1 MRRLAAI
8 LTILLLFSPRAM
20 AQATLELRGTVTD
33 ELGGA
38 VAGAEVTLDDGKG
51 GRHTTHTDEFGRY
64 RLANIKPGTYTLT
77 VAAEGFAT
85 FTQEIDLTA
94 RRATPLNI
102 TLKVFIKEEVEVKA
116 NSLGVSSEPDKNL
129 SAITISGKDLDALP
143 DDPDELLQMLRQM
156 AGTSGSPG
164 DATVFV
170 NGFRENGRIPP
181 KEAIQMIRI
190 NSNPFAAEYSEPG
203 RGRIEI
209 ITKPGSDN
217 YHGSF
222 WLNFNDE
229 SLNARNPMAERR
241 APQQIRRYGA
251 TFSGPII
258 RNRWGFFLDFFRRED
273 DENAVINAKVLDP
286 TTLAPEPFVMTL
298 LTPSRSNN
306 FSIRTNFLATKK
318 HTIGVEYRHT
328 GDSSFN
334 HGGSF
339 DLPERATISSSG
351 GDTLRFSLTSIATER
366 AVNELR
372 LQLERRTSLSRAV
385 DQRPAIVVLDAFNAG
400 GNQGSLFSQNANDE
414 MELSNNLT
422 YTRNKHTFKAGFR
435 VEALRREN
443 TNLSNF
449 GGTFTFGA
457 DFERDQ
463 NGNIIFG
470 PDGRPIPITPLENYR
485 RTLLGL
491 PGYGPSQF
499 SIVRGDPFVSLA
511 QWEMAW
517 FLQDDWRLSRKLTI
531 SYGLRHEF
539 QTHLD
544 DRMNFAPRFGLAW
557 SPDGNQRSVIRIG
570 AGVFYSRL
578 DPSITFETIRL
589 DGKHQQQI
597 TIERPNFF
605 PNIPGSLS
613 STDQRPP
620 TVRIKSEG
628 MNAPYS
634 IISTVSYER
643 QLPWKPFGMALMS
656 SINYT
661 WQRGVHL
668 LRTRNINAPLPGSG
682 ALPFPDQG
690 PILQFESTGKS
701 TRHELR
707 VSLNTG
713 FNRRLTLFS
722 NYVLASARS
731 DTDGAFTAPAN
742 SYDLSTEFGRAGF
755 DQRHSFFLGGSISL
769 LGGFRLSPF
778 IMASSGRPFDIRTGR
793 DNNGDTLFTDR
804 PSFADP
810 GDPAAVIT
818 RFGAFNPNPRPGEKI
833 IPRNFGDGPGQF
845 SLNLNISKTFGFGP
859 TTGPA
864 NRAASNRQGGD
875 RAERAASQIMVAAR
889 GQGGG
894 FPGGFGGRGGGGP
907 GPMPG
912 PGGFNP
918 DARHRYNLTLSV
930 NIQNLL
936 NHTNLAGFNGVLTS
950 PFFGL
955 ANRAL
960 PARRI
965 EASLRFNF

>member
-1 MRRLAAI
+1 MRRLAAVI
-8 LTILLLFSPRAM
+8 ASLLFFNPFSM
-20 AQATLELRGTVTD
+20 AQGNLELRGTVTD

-51 GRHTTHTDEFGRY
+51 QRYTAHTDELGRY
-64 RLANIKPGTYTLT
+64 RLANIKPGIYKLA
-77 VAAEGFAT
+77 VVAEGFAT
-85 FTQEIDLTA
+85 FTQEVDLTA

-102 TLKVFIKEEVEVKA
+102 TLKVFIKEEIEIRTD
-116 NSLGVSSEPDKNL
+116 SPGVSSEPDKNL
-129 SAITISGKDLDALP
+129 AAVTISGKDLEALP
-143 DDPDELLQMLRQM
+143 DDPDELLQMLRQI
-156 AGTSGSPG
+156 AGTTGSPG
-164 DATVFV
+164 DAAVFV
-170 NGFRENGRIPP
+170 NGFRESGRIPP
-181 KEAIQMIRI
+181 RESIQMIRI

-209 ITKPGSDN
+209 VTKPGSDT

-251 TFSGPII
+251 TLSGPIM
-258 RNRWGFFLDFFRRED
+258 RNRWGFFLDFFRREE
-273 DENAVINAKVLDP
+273 DENSVINAKVLDP
-286 TTLAPEPFVMTL
+286 ATLLLEPFVKTI
-298 LTPSRSNN
+298 LTPSRSN
-306 FSIRTNFLATKK
+306 SLSLRTNFLATKK
-318 HTIGVEYRHT
+318 HTVGLEYRHS

-334 HGGSF
+334 HGGGF
-339 DLPERATISSSG
+339 DLPERAAMSSSG
-351 GDTLRFSLTSIATER
+351 NDTLRFSLTSIATER
-366 AVNELR
+366 AVNEMR
-372 LQLERRTSLSRAV
+372 LQLERRTSLARAV
-385 DQRPAIVVLDAFNAG
+385 DQRPAIIVLDAFSAG
-400 GNQGSLFSQNANDE
+400 GNQGSLFSQNTNQE

-422 YTRNKHTFKAGFR
+422 YTHNKHTFKAGVR
-435 VEALRREN
+435 LEALRREN
-443 TNLSNF
+443 TNRSNF

-517 FLQDDWRLSRKLTI
+517 FFQDDWRFSRQLTI

-539 QTHLD
+539 QTNLD
-544 DRMNFAPRFGLAW
+544 DRVNFAPRFGLAW
-557 SPDGNQRSVIRIG
+557 SPDTNQRSVIRIG
-570 AGVFYSRL
+570 AGLFYSRL
-578 DPSITFETIRL
+578 DPGITFETIRL
-589 DGKHQQQI
+589 DGKHQEQI
-597 TIERPNFF
+597 TIDRPNFF
-605 PNIPGSLS
+605 PNIPGSLV
-613 STDQRPP
+613 STNSRPP

-634 IISTVSYER
+634 IISTMSYER
-643 QLPWKPFGMALMS
+643 QLPWKLFGSALMS

-668 LRTRNINAPLPGSG
+668 LRTRNVNAPLPGSG
-682 ALPFPDQG
+682 QLPFPDRG

-707 VSLNTG
+707 ISLNTG
-713 FNRRLTLFS
+713 FSRRLTFFS

-731 DTDGAFTAPAN
+731 DTDGAFTAPSN
-742 SYDLSTEFGRAGF
+742 SYDISTEFGRAGF
-755 DQRHSFFLGGSISL
+755 DQRHAFFMGGSISL
-769 LGGFRLSPF
+769 PRGFRLSPF
-778 IMASSGRPFDIRTGR
+778 INVSSGRPFDIRTGR

-804 PSFADP
+804 PSFANP
-810 GDPAAVIT
+810 GDPAAVVT
-818 RFGAFNPNPRPGEKI
+818 RFGTFNPNPRPGEQI

-845 SLNLNISKTFGFGP
+845 NLSLNISKTFGFGA
-859 TTGPA
+859 T
-864 NRAASNRQGGD
+864 RAASNQRQG
-875 RAERAASQIMVAAR
+875 RQSAPPIVATR

-894 FPGGFGGRGGGGP
+894 FQGGFGRGGP
-907 GPMPG
+907 GPMLVG
-912 PGGFNP
+912 Q

-930 NIQNLL
+930 NIWNLL

-955 ANRAL
+955 ANRAMG
-960 PARRI
+960 ARRI